1 MLWCLITGY
10 RLFVCTRARVP
21 LCVCVRVPARELFI
35 RVARPQMEAVAAR
48 RGWQLHADWSALTFV
63 ARNEI
68 PAAVEQYVVST
79 AQMDSQLFC
88 FGGGGAELKHC

>member
-1 MLWCLITGY
+1 M
-10 RLFVCTRARVP
+10 RAS

-68 PAAVEQYVVST
+68 PAAMEQYVVST
-79 AQMDSQLFC
+79 AQIDSQQFLF
-88 FGGGGAELKHC
+88 FGGFFGAELKHC